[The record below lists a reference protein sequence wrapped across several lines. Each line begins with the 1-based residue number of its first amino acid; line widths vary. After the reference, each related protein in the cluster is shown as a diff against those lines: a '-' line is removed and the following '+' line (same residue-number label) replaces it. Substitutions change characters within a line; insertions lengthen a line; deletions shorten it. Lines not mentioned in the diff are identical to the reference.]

1 MALIN
6 LSKKKGAAESPA
18 APAPVVK
25 PKPAAGPTSPSAK
38 QPPSIYTVMLLLAM
52 LFMLIACVAM
62 YVERAR
68 WGPDFH
74 NTNAARP
81 QVMVVSAGGFLL
93 S

>member
-1 MALIN
+1 MSSADFQ
-6 LSKKKGAAESPA
+6 P
-18 APAPVVK
+18 
-25 PKPAAGPTSPSAK
+25 PTSK

-74 NTNAARP
+74 NTNSARP
-81 QVMVVSAGGFLL
+81 QVMVVQPTGWIS
-93 S
+93 